1 VHSESCFNDTM
12 EHGKTNKNCMLR
24 DTFMHENNYGYEIR
38 SVICSHFVFQDS
50 PQYHKYRSTDAVRE
64 FHSMNNS
71 IRTSIST
78 STSNEDEQ
86 DYLPSRVSIQSA
98 ARVTTH
104 IFEIIFYCII
114 LQRNVC

>member
-12 EHGKTNKNCMLR
+12 EHVKTNKNCMLR
-24 DTFMHENNYGYEIR
+24 DTFMHENNYGYEIL
-38 SVICSHFVFQDS
+38 SVICSHFVFQDW
-50 PQYHKYRSTDAVRE
+50 PQCFKRLSTDAVPM
-64 FHSMNNS
+64 FQNNS

-98 ARVTTH
+98 ARVTIH